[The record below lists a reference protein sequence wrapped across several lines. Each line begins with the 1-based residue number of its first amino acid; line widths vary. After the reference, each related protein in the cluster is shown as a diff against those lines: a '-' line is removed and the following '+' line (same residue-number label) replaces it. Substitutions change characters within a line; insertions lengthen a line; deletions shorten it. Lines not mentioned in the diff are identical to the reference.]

1 MASLLE
7 RIART
12 FFHEP
17 KLHPTE
23 VKMAKHW
30 IRQRLTSLFPQ
41 LADDPK
47 KLDAAYQSLNLTPA
61 DSLTTDEY
69 GRSVPVFEISAPDS
83 QKP

>member
-12 FFHEP
+12 FFNEP

-30 IRQRLTSLFPQ
+30 IRQRLSALFPQ
-41 LADDPK
+41 LANDPE
-47 KLDAAYQSLNLTPA
+47 KLDAAYRSLNLTPTH
-61 DSLTTDEY
+61 SVSTDEY